1 MKFKCAKP
9 RIMKMKLLHFCKIS
23 DISVFKGNKSINLHK
38 NIIKVC
44 RQNLETAVSV
54 KQIIRRYLLKHT
66 FNFNLEKND
75 GDAFIYKR
83 NFLRNKDSNVL

>member
-44 RQNLETAVSV
+44 RQVLETAVSV

-66 FNFNLEKND
+66 FNFNLEKKY
-75 GDAFIYKR
+75 FIFKMMEMS
-83 NFLRNKDSNVL
+83 LSIKEIS